1 MQSPKMEALYLQWD
15 GPANVEV
22 SCADLRVVLEARGE
36 PVQLKQKQIFKHRE
50 KGRDKKA
57 IPAKPCSDLNLF
69 GSLFVSLFCEPFP
82 PP

>member
-36 PVQLKQKQIFKHRE
+36 PVQLKQKYIFQHRE

-57 IPAKPCSDLNLF
+57 IPAKPCLEP
-69 GSLFVSLFCEPFP
+69 SLFVSLFFYVPTP
-82 PP
+82 II

>member
-36 PVQLKQKQIFKHRE
+36 PVQLKQKYIFQHRE

-57 IPAKPCSDLNLF
+57 IPAKPCTELSIFILF
-69 GSLFVSLFCEPFP
+69 MSLFYEPVL
-82 PP
+82 